1 MGIVQVAVEPLSAE
15 AFAPFGQ
22 VVGPSAAPATSLSPD
37 FELWRT
43 AFGVD
48 GEMELL
54 FSRYRHKPMRFCTM
68 ERHFN
73 VTQTFLP
80 LGPGASVMVVAAPTD
95 AADPEAIPEPGA
107 VHAFLLD
114 NSLGVLLWKG
124 TWHALDRFPAAPPH
138 ADFAL
143 LTGRDTQREL
153 ERKAVEGTPTS
164 LTQVVDF
171 QKRSSIEFQV
181 TDPGNLLG
189 AT

>member
-1 MGIVQVAVEPLSAE
+1 MRVVQVAIEPLSPE
-15 AFAPFGQ
+15 AFAPFGE
-22 VVGPSAAPATSLSPD
+22 VVGPSAAPATSLNPD
-37 FELWRT
+37 FQLWRT

-54 FSRYRHKPMRFCTM
+54 FSRYRHKPMRFHTM

-73 VTQTFLP
+73 VTQAFLP

-95 AADPEAIPEPGA
+95 AADPEALPEPDA

-114 NSLGVLLWKG
+114 NSRGVLLWKG

-171 QKRSSIEFQV
+171 QKHASIDFEV
-181 TDPGNLLG
+181 ADPGNLLG
-189 AT
+189 GA